1 MTNHS
6 RTNFDRA
13 RYIRTWHAI
22 ILVGQTTIGKALLGQ
37 AVVELTVS
45 SKINTKYGL
54 AIVGPM
60 SERLYI
66 NSTVLQGGELAQSL
80 SYKEWWEQFALVA
93 V

>member
-13 RYIRTWHAI
+13 RYI
-22 ILVGQTTIGKALLGQ
+22 TTIGKALLGQ

-66 NSTVLQGGELAQSL
+66 NNTVLQGGELAQSL
-80 SYKEWWEQFALVA
+80 SYKE
-93 V
+93 